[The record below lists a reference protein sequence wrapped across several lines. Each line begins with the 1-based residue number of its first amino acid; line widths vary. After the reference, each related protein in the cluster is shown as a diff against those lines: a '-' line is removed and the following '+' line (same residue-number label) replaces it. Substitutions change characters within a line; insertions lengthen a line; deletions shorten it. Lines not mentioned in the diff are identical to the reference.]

1 MDNASV
7 DQVLNTSRKGTAN
20 TLEGHMSLFSAL
32 QRIFISPL
40 TKTSRQLTFL
50 KEKLTLSAA
59 DDLLTVLTDPSKL
72 DRLIKNR
79 NKQMSFNEFI
89 KFMASLAAARSA
101 VDIGSEKSEGNID
114 RKIKTL
120 DQKRD
125 DLGYFVGEVDTFS
138 RIRDLLTP
146 DKTYD

>member
-1 MDNASV
+1 M
-7 DQVLNTSRKGTAN
+7 
-20 TLEGHMSLFSAL
+20 M
-32 QRIFISPL
+32 
-40 TKTSRQLTFL
+40 
-50 KEKLTLSAA
+50 
-59 DDLLTVLTDPSKL
+59 TDPSKL

-146 DKTYD
+146 DKAYD